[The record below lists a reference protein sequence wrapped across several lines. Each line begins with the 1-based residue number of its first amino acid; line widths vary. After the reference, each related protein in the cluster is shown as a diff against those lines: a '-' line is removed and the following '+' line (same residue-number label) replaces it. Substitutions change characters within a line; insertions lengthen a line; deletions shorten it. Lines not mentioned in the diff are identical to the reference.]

1 MANLQAQLPNEMRI
15 VVVGMGDAVEAQ
27 AIQRQYAPNAIC
39 LIDAQRTVYSAYAV
53 GKAGIRE
60 MLAPGVVRAAIDINR
75 SGISAGPTLGG
86 DVLQMPSTFVIGA
99 DGVVKLAYYSR
110 SIADHPSD
118 AVLLGAV
125 AS

>member
-1 MANLQAQLPNEMRI
+1 MANLQPQLPAEMRI
-15 VVVGMGDAVEAQ
+15 VVVGMGDAGEAQ
-27 AIQRQYAPNAIC
+27 AIQQQYAPNAIC
-39 LIDAQRTVYSAYAV
+39 LIDAQRTVYGAYAV

-60 MLAPGVVRAAIDINR
+60 MIAPGVIRAAIDINR

-99 DGVVKLAYYSR
+99 DGLIKLAYYSR

-125 AS
+125 TA

>member
-1 MANLQAQLPNEMRI
+1 MRI
-15 VVVGMGDAVEAQ
+15 VVVGMGDAGEAQ
-27 AIQRQYAPNAIC
+27 AIQQQYAPNAIC
-39 LIDAQRTVYSAYAV
+39 LIDAQRTVYGAYAV

-60 MLAPGVVRAAIDINR
+60 MIAPGVIRAAIDINR

-99 DGVVKLAYYSR
+99 DGLIKLAYYSR

-125 AS
+125 TA